1 MTKLALLALSACLSA
16 CAMTGPASDLP
27 DRSAVVVDGQLY
39 DIGRLTE
46 STWTAIS
53 PPGAG
58 SAPNIGAAHRI
69 AVTLAIERASGCKV
83 TDTDYSLEGRQLN
96 AQVDCASRL
105 KN

>member
-1 MTKLALLALSACLSA
+1 MKKLCMLAIAVCLSA
-16 CAMTGPASDLP
+16 CALTGPGGDLP

-53 PPGAG
+53 QPGA
-58 SAPNIGAAHRI
+58 STPTNGAAHRI
-69 AVTLAIERASGCKV
+69 AVTQAIERTSGCKV
-83 TDTDYSLEGRQLN
+83 TDSDYSLEGRQLN